1 MVGSPDKLIRCAND
15 DLSYGGAMARSARQT
30 NETATLGSVPLD
42 HASPLPL
49 YVQIKQH
56 LLREIAA
63 WPASAPQFYTDGEL
77 CRMFGVSRMTARQAV
92 QELVEEGFLMR
103 RRGAGTFVAARKIEE
118 RFAPLVAADLQWS
131 PGTLPARVEVLAFEI
146 QPCPAAIAPSLD
158 LSAGAPV
165 RYLRRLR
172 YAGALAIALDHRYV
186 PMPIA
191 EKALPQ
197 GTTRSIVHAI
207 WEHYDLDRAEM
218 ALEATSAGADEER
231 WLCVPAGEP
240 LIVRRLRYLAR
251 GGEPVMAGISLYRAD
266 LVRYTVEV
274 PLTREARERP
284 ELLSEIEDFD
294 RLVRFRREFTAR
306 GPAARPASPDG
317 QRYGTGNA

>member
-1 MVGSPDKLIRCAND
+1 
-15 DLSYGGAMARSARQT
+15 MARSARQT

-49 YVQIKQH
+49 YMQIKQH

-63 WPASAPQFYTDGEL
+63 WPASASQFYTDGEL

-103 RRGAGTFVAARKIEE
+103 RRGAGTFVAARNIEE
-118 RFAPLVAADLQWS
+118 RFAPLAAAADLKWS
-131 PGTLPARVEVLAFEI
+131 SGALPARVEVLAFEI
-146 QPCPAAIAPSLD
+146 QPCPAAIAPSLG
-158 LSAGAPV
+158 LPAGAPV

-172 YAGALAIALDHRYV
+172 YAGAVAIALDHHYV

-197 GTTRSIVHAI
+197 STTRSIVHAL
-207 WEHYDLDRAEM
+207 WEHFDLDRAEM

-251 GGEPVMAGISLYRAD
+251 GDEPVMAGISLYRAD

-294 RLVRFRREFTAR
+294 RLVRFRRELTAR
-306 GPAARPASPDG
+306 GSAAQPASPDG
-317 QRYGTGNA
+317 RRYGTGGA